1 MKEES
6 KRKSGGLIEIDEDT
20 GVDTT
25 DYDDLIKSK
34 ANK

>member
-6 KRKSGGLIEIDEDT
+6 KKKSVGLIQIDEDT
-20 GVDTT
+20 SVDTT

-34 ANK
+34 ASK